1 MPRDAIPADGLPA
14 WWFGSGP
21 GGTRLEEAWALASG
35 AGVTAAI
42 VEQGLNGSHLYL
54 QGAMLSA
61 TGPEAAAMPWSEH
74 GTGVAGLLAG
84 RGTLGTEG
92 TGAAPGAALLWVP
105 LDFSRGFDAQSV
117 LAAITAQA
125 AADVANNSWG
135 NPAAFGDSFRL
146 SAWAPVAAAI
156 TEAVTEGRGGLG
168 TVLVF
173 AGGNG
178 RLMRDGQN
186 IGDDSNFHDLANGRQ
201 VIAVAA
207 SDENGAAAFFSSPGA
222 NLLVAAPGLALTTA
236 SGAGQG
242 DSGLA
247 TVSGTSFAAPLVSG
261 VVALMLEVNPDLGYR
276 DVKAILAL
284 TAQPVAGG
292 TANGGSGFNGG
303 GLIHSRDLGFGVVD
317 AGAAVRL
324 ARSWD
329 RQSTAATE
337 AHATAHALPVATPDR
352 SHAVIG
358 FDIAAGLTL
367 DWVDLTLTLRDSSL
381 SGLQVTL
388 ISPAGTV
395 IRVTEAMAAAGG
407 KTWLDFGFGI
417 AGLRGE
423 SAAGH
428 WELHLSHATPSS
440 AFTVYGATLDLYGD
454 AASADDLTVFT
465 RAFAGLA
472 AGDAARRLIV
482 DDDGGT
488 DTLNFAAAAPGLRL
502 NLGAGTGLLDRV
514 PLRLRGAFEVVHGTA
529 GDDRLVAGAAD
540 AVLRGDD
547 GNDRL
552 TGGAGADRLA
562 GGAGDDVLTG
572 GAGND
577 TLDGGTGADRL
588 AGGAG
593 NDLYLIDHSG
603 DRIVERAE
611 AGHDRA
617 MASVSLSLAATAV
630 EDAEL
635 TGTGNLNLRGNALD
649 NMLRGNAGDNTIHG
663 GSGNDTLLGGGGDDT
678 LTGGAGADTFVLS
691 LPRGEDSP
699 LVIRDFCNGTD
710 RIALLSQDFIAL
722 PDFGLETGSPTA
734 QLWLD
739 TANGE
744 LKYDPDGSGDDPA
757 VVIAWLGRGALLAA
771 DDLVLW

>member
-1 MPRDAIPADGLPA
+1 MPFSPSFGDGDLA
-14 WWFGSGP
+14 WWFGAGP
-21 GGTRLEEAWALASG
+21 GGTHLDAAWRLASG
-35 AGVTAAI
+35 AGVAVAV
-42 VEQGLNGSHLYL
+42 VEQGLNGGHLYL

-84 RGTLGTEG
+84 RGTPGSAG
-92 TGAAPGAALLWVP
+92 TGAAPGAALIWVP
-105 LDFSRGFDAQSV
+105 LDFSRGFDAPSV

-156 TEAVTEGRGGLG
+156 TEAVSEGRGGLG

-178 RLMRDGQN
+178 RLMRDGRN

-207 SDENGAAAFFSSPGA
+207 SDESGAAAFFSSPGA

-236 SGAGQG
+236 SGAGPG

-261 VVALMLEVNPDLGYR
+261 IVALMLEVNPALGYR

-284 TAQPVAGG
+284 TAQPGAGG

-317 AGAAVRL
+317 AAAAVRL

-337 AHATAHALPVATPDR
+337 AHETASALPVTNADR

-358 FDIAAGLTL
+358 FDIAAGMTL
-367 DWVDLTLTLRDSSL
+367 EWVDLTLTLRDSAL
-381 SGLQVTL
+381 SGLQITL
-388 ISPAGTV
+388 VSPAGTV
-395 IRVTEAMAAAGG
+395 IRVSDTLAAAGS

-423 SAAGH
+423 TAAGH
-428 WELHLSHATPSS
+428 WELHLSHETPS
-440 AFTVYGATLDLYGD
+440 AALAVYGAVLDLYGD
-454 AASADDLTVFT
+454 TAGADDLTVFT

-472 AGDAARRLIV
+472 ADDTARRLIA
-482 DDDGGT
+482 DDDGGN

-502 NLGAGTGLLDRV
+502 NLATGAALLDGV
-514 PLRLRGAFEVVHGTA
+514 ALRLRGTFETVHGTA
-529 GDDRLVAGAAD
+529 GDDRLIAGSAG

-547 GNDRL
+547 GDDRL
-552 TGGAGADRLA
+552 DGGALDDRLVGGAGNDLI
-562 GGAGDDVLTG
+562 TG

-577 TLDGGTGADRL
+577 TLDGGSGADRL
-588 AGGAG
+588 FGGAG
-593 NDLYLIDHSG
+593 DDTYHIDDAG
-603 DRIVERAE
+603 DRIIERGGD
-611 AGHDRA
+611 GHDRVT
-617 MASVSLSLAATAV
+617 ASVSLTLAGTAV
-630 EDAEL
+630 EEAML
-635 TGTGNLNLRGNALD
+635 TGSGDLGLRGNALD
-649 NMLRGNAGDNTIHG
+649 NILWGNAGDNILHGGGGNDTIHG
-663 GSGNDTLLGGGGDDT
+663 GGGSDTMI
-678 LTGGAGADTFVLS
+678 GGAGADTFLLL
-691 LPRGEDSP
+691 LPGREDSS
-699 LVIRDFCNGTD
+699 LEIRDFASGID
-710 RIALLSQDFIAL
+710 RIALSTADFATLPAL
-722 PDFGLETGSPTA
+722 GFDPAASGP

-739 TANGE
+739 ERNGE
-744 LKYDPDGSGDDPA
+744 LRFDPDGNGDDPA
-757 VVIAWLGRGALLAA
+757 TTIAWLGRGAHLAA
-771 DDLVLW
+771 DDLILW